1 MRATWPR
8 PAQAASCLITPLD
21 DSLDF
26 PISLPHYPDK
36 LSRSQ
41 DLEKGPP
48 WQEQEH
54 PRVPQAERGTGP
66 AGHHA

>member
-8 PAQAASCLITPLD
+8 PVQAASCFITPLD

-26 PISLPHYPDK
+26 PISPPHYPVK
-36 LSRSQ
+36 LPNCPRGVRSQ

-48 WQEQEH
+48 WQEQEP
-54 PRVPQAERGTGP
+54 PRVPQAE
-66 AGHHA
+66 